1 MTDIYHKSRFYQL
14 ACKACM
20 HTAVH
25 ICKPCTLQ
33 PTIMISYQ
41 VISQVKFTYTHA
53 RIIQVISQ
61 VKFTYTHARII
72 QVISQVTDALSC
84 YAIIYSG
91 HTIAASKLYTLT
103 YTHMKSTYFFKF
115 KIAKLKAS
123 VNTAIRTTYLL
134 L

>member
-61 VKFTYTHARII
+61 V
-72 QVISQVTDALSC
+72 TDALSC

-91 HTIAASKLYTLT
+91 HTIVASKLYTLT